1 VRFDVVTLFPEVFPA
16 FLRTSLL
23 GKAIERGL
31 VAIEVH
37 HLRPFGDGRHQTTD
51 DSPYGGGAGM
61 IMKIEPL
68 VRCLESLPPPTPQ
81 TRTLLLSPQGRR
93 LEPSWARELATL
105 ERLVLLCG
113 RYEGVDDRI
122 RYFIDGEIS
131 IGDYVLSGGEL
142 AAMVVIDAVSRF
154 LPGFLG
160 NASSAESESF
170 EEGLLEY
177 PQFTRPA
184 SFRGYSVPDL
194 LLGGDHERVRRWRR
208 REALRRTRERRPD
221 LFARLVLSPE
231 DERLLAGEE
240 P

>member
-1 VRFDVVTLFPEVFPA
+1 MFPSFVGA
-16 FLRTSLL
+16 SLL
-23 GKAIERGL
+23 GKAVERGL
-31 VAIEVH
+31 VEVAVH

-51 DSPYGGGAGM
+51 DYPYGGGAGM
-61 IMKIEPL
+61 VMKIEPL
-68 VRCLESLPPPTPQ
+68 VRCLEALPAATVG

-93 LEPSWARELATL
+93 LEPVWAKELATL
-105 ERLVLLCG
+105 ERLVLVCG
-113 RYEGVDDRI
+113 RYEGVDDRV
-122 RYFIDGEIS
+122 RHFVDGELS
-131 IGDYVLSGGEL
+131 IGDYVVSGGEL

-177 PQFTRPA
+177 SQYTRPA
-184 SFRGYSVPDL
+184 DFRGRHVPEVL
-194 LLGGDHERVRRWRR
+194 LSGNHERVRRWRR

-221 LFARLVLSPE
+221 LFARLVLTPE